1 MGGRVDEPTGGECQA
16 KPAPT
21 IWKIPDDVWEIAV
34 EILDREYPKRV
45 KGHRRV
51 DLRPIVNG
59 ILYRLRTGCQ
69 WNHLPKEFGDDSTI
83 HRPFQAMCVRESVG
97 SVGREVR
104 RTRRRRL
111 GMAGRR
117 RLDGEGARKVSDGSR
132 CGWQE
137 PHRPRKKGVKWSL
150 LVERTGSPL
159 SIVIAGANVHDTKF
173 WMQLWTPSWCAD
185 PPPWTTRSICA
196 WAEATTTQ
204 RARPQCA
211 TTNTSVTLASVPD
224 SRLMRQTGSGIRRG
238 VGLSNAPSRG
248 CRSSEAF

>member
-69 WNHLPKEFGDDSTI
+69 WNHLPKAFGDDSTI

-137 PHRPRKKGVKWSL
+137 PHRPRKIGVKWSL
-150 LVERTGSPL
+150 LVERTGSPEEADRVRAHFPI
-159 SIVIAGANVHDTKF
+159 IVIMTSDFGSPLPSAPPQAPYVVDYPAEMGAE
-173 WMQLWTPSWCAD
+173 
-185 PPPWTTRSICA
+185 TRRI
-196 WAEATTTQ
+196 ATMGNPQ
-204 RARPQCA
+204 DVPARPR
-211 TTNTSVTLASVPD
+211 AS
-224 SRLMRQTGSGIRRG
+224 
-238 VGLSNAPSRG
+238 N
-248 CRSSEAF
+248 